1 MKCPMLGRVN
11 HCGTKAEI
19 GYSQLISSG
28 HKDLDLS
35 VHLLGKDS
43 CHLNLENLHE
53 LETLEEEK
61 T

>member
-1 MKCPMLGRVN
+1 MLGRVN

-19 GYSQLISSG
+19 GQSG
-28 HKDLDLS
+28 HKDPDLS
-35 VHLLGKDS
+35 VYLLGKDS

-53 LETLEEEK
+53 LEAFEENK